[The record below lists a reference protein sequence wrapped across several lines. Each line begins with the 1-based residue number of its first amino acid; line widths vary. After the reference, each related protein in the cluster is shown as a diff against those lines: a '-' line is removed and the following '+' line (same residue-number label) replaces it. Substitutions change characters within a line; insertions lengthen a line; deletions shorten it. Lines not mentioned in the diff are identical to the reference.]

1 MVDQVVDQ
9 VVGLEEVLVEVLVG
23 VLVEVL
29 VEALVEVL
37 VVDREE
43 VDRNRKVMGLDRVGL
58 EEVDQEED
66 HIHPVMGLEQVVQTR
81 GVE

>member
-1 MVDQVVDQ
+1 
-9 VVGLEEVLVEVLVG
+9 VEV
-23 VLVEVL
+23 
-29 VEALVEVL
+29 LVEVL

-43 VDRNRKVMGLDRVGL
+43 VDRNRKGLDLDRVDL
-58 EEVDQEED
+58 EEVDQEEG